1 MTPRLEVIPQ
11 LQSVL
16 QGIPLMSWSSNMLRS
31 HISGARKEG
40 RTFQMSKRARRTYE
54 SN

>member
-1 MTPRLEVIPQ
+1 MTHLKVIPQ

-16 QGIPLMSWSSNMLRS
+16 QSIPLMSWSRNMLRL
-31 HISGARKEG
+31 HISGARKG
-40 RTFQMSKRARRTYE
+40 SQMFQMSKRARRTYE